1 MIQLT
6 AIKGKQEHLQNTERS
21 SSEVEE
27 DVTDAPTH
35 SALPAEVH
43 HSLPWDIENQS
54 QNTGLSSC
62 YEVSFSYLRYV
73 LDERDKE
80 LVVGEIVEVL
90 EPRDGSNTCKD

>member
-1 MIQLT
+1 MSRVHQVTYTKAFVIQLT

-43 HSLPWDIENQS
+43 HSLSRDIEN
-54 QNTGLSSC
+54 
-62 YEVSFSYLRYV
+62 
-73 LDERDKE
+73 
-80 LVVGEIVEVL
+80 
-90 EPRDGSNTCKD
+90 